1 MNPVISHLASTLLAT
16 STDELGQPLDEFH
29 SICDFSPE
37 CLEKLYAEY
46 QEFIS
51 EVEAKITEKIGDDWE
66 SIDDFYEVL
75 QPIQNQT
82 ECDYILTRNHEGSGF
97 WDGDWMPEVS
107 QILTDAAR
115 KYPEICA
122 YLGDDDKM
130 IYIF

>member
-1 MNPVISHLASTLLAT
+1 MNPVIAYLASTLLFT
-16 STDELGQPLDEFH
+16 STNEFGEPLDDFY

-46 QEFIS
+46 QEFLS
-51 EVEAKITEKIGDDWE
+51 EVEVKITEKIGDAWE
-66 SIDDFYEVL
+66 NIDDFYEVL
-75 QPIQNQT
+75 QPVQNQT
-82 ECDYILTRNHEGSGF
+82 EYDYILTRNHEGSGF

-115 KYPEICA
+115 KHPEICA
-122 YLGDDDKM
+122 CVGDDEK